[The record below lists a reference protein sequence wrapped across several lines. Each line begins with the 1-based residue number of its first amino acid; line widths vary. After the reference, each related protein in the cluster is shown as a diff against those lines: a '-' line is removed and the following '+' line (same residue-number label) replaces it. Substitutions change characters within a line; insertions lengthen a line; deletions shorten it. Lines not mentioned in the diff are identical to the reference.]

1 MESSK
6 VVFERTL
13 TDLEPL
19 QSPSHLRYMLD
30 DMHSGVRRY
39 GVRISQSMRDRVDEA
54 RCSAL
59 CTTWQQCHFLLRF
72 LYENAVTPVLLEGI
86 IQDICSQGLL
96 EKLEQRNE
104 SE

>member
-30 DMHSGVRRY
+30 DVHIGVRRY

-54 RCSAL
+54 RCAAL
-59 CTTWQQCHFLLRF
+59 CTTWQQCHFLPVSYTHLDVYKRQDKQRLR
-72 LYENAVTPVLLEGI
+72 
-86 IQDICSQGLL
+86 QH
-96 EKLEQRNE
+96 
-104 SE
+104 